1 MCCSQRYGQRRCRK
15 GHLTKEGLNIR
26 VGIVGGGP
34 GGLVLARI
42 LHIHDVSTVIY
53 EREPS
58 FAHRSQGGS
67 LDIHADSGQIA
78 LGRARLT
85 AEFRKIARYEDQET
99 RLYDKD
105 GVLRLHDADV
115 IGKDRPETD
124 RRHLRQILLQSL
136 PESMVRWNSHVH
148 GTEPR
153 ADGTCDVIMDDG
165 SRERFDLVVGA
176 DGTWSR
182 VRPAVS
188 DAVPSYSGI
197 LFVEMGIDNVDRRYP
212 DTAALVGRGMTFAL
226 GDSMGLMMH
235 RDANAHVG
243 FYAAFR
249 ARENVMAGKSEDV
262 IKAELLTMFD
272 GWSDRLLDVIRRSDQ
287 VVAARGIYMLP
298 VGHRWKHR
306 AGVTLVG
313 DAAHVMSP
321 FGGDGANLA
330 LLDAAEL
337 AAAVLRADWRDA
349 LPAFEEAMCARAEMS
364 AATANI
370 AIRDVFAPN
379 GFDHTFQMFSA
390 HRSPAPG

>member
-1 MCCSQRYGQRRCRK
+1 
-15 GHLTKEGLNIR
+15 
-26 VGIVGGGP
+26 
-34 GGLVLARI
+34 VLARI
-42 LHIHDVSTVIY
+42 LHIHGVAAVIY

-58 FAHRSQGGS
+58 FTHRSQGGS

-85 AEFRKIARYEDQET
+85 TEFRKIARYEDQET
-99 RLYDKD
+99 RLYDKY

-115 IGKDRPETD
+115 SGKDRPETD
-124 RRHLRQILLQSL
+124 RRQLRQILLQSL
-136 PESMVRWNSHVH
+136 PEGMVRWNSHVH
-148 GTEPR
+148 GTEPQ
-153 ADGTCDVIMDDG
+153 ADGTCDVILDNG
-165 SRERFDLVVGA
+165 SREQFDLVVGA

-188 DAVPSYSGI
+188 DAVPNYSGI
-197 LFVEMGIDNVDRRYP
+197 LFVEMGIDDVDQRYP

-235 RDANAHVG
+235 RDSNAHIG

-249 ARENVMAGKSEDV
+249 ADEHAMAAKSEDV

-272 GWSDRLLDVIRRSDQ
+272 GWSERLLNLIRRSDQ
-287 VVAARGIYMLP
+287 VVAVRGIYMLP

-321 FGGDGANLA
+321 FGGDGANFA

-337 AAAVLRADWRDA
+337 ASAIVRADWRDA

-364 AATANI
+364 ATMANTAI
-370 AIRDVFAPN
+370 QDVFAPN
-379 GFDHTFQMFSA
+379 GFDHSFRMFLA
-390 HRSPAPG
+390 HRAG